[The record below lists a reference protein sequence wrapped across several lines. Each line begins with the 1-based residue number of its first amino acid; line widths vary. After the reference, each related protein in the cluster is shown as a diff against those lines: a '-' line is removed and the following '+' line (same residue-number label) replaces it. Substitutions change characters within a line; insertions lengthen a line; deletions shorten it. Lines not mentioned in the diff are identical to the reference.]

1 MYCLLWQRLILRWKD
16 YPDGQVYCN
25 HKAFVNKGRQ
35 EKQSQKGGDF
45 KTRIEDESQR
55 FKDALILAL
64 NLDEHSRR
72 LEI

>member
-16 YPDGQVYCN
+16 YPDGQAHCN
-25 HKAFVNKGRQ
+25 NKVSVNKGREQ
-35 EKQSQKGGDF
+35 EQSQKGGDF
-45 KTRIEDESQR
+45 KIQIEDESQR

-64 NLDEHSRR
+64 NLDEHFRR

>member
-16 YPDGQVYCN
+16 YPDGQAHGNNKVS
-25 HKAFVNKGRQ
+25 VNKGRQ
-35 EKQSQKGGDF
+35 QEQSQKGGDF
-45 KTRIEDESQR
+45 KTQIEDNSQR

-64 NLDEHSRR
+64 NLDEHFRR